1 MCGMYG
7 SFVLSVIVNDKYVPS
22 PSLINYQLIKSDQER
37 EREREKERSCQI
49 ECFVCFQVYQKC
61 FHLICRAHN
70 AMQYMLV
77 CLID

>member
-37 EREREKERSCQI
+37 ERERERKRDHVKLNVL
-49 ECFVCFQVYQKC
+49 FAFKC
-61 FHLICRAHN
+61 IKSASTLYAART
-70 AMQYMLV
+70 MQCNTCWCV
-77 CLID
+77 